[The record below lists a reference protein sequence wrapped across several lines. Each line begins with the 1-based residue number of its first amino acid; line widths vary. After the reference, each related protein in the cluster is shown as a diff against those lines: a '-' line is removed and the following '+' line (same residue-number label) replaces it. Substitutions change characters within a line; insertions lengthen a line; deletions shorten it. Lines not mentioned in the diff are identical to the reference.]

1 MFNVVDV
8 NKWNNQNTETKE
20 IKRGDIFWC
29 DCRAEGY
36 HNQNGIRPCIIVSN
50 DKANQHAPIV
60 TVVPITSATKKPLP
74 THSFV
79 TTSKGINTVLCEQ
92 IQCVSKE
99 RVLGFMGHISEFEQ
113 HFVDRGIKRQLGLYE
128 ETQNLN
134 DGSNNE

>member
-1 MFNVVDV
+1 MFNVNNTDE
-8 NKWNNQNTETKE
+8 NKV

-29 DCRAEGY
+29 DCRSEGY
-36 HNQNGIRPCIIVSN
+36 HTQNGIRPCIVVSN
-50 DKANQHAPIV
+50 DKGNAHAPII

-74 THSFV
+74 THAYV

-99 RVLGFMGHISEFEQ
+99 RVLGFMGRISDFEQ

-128 ETQNLN
+128 DTQ
-134 DGSNNE
+134 GNNNTNE